1 MCNDTPFS
9 CKRGGILE
17 CNLFAKVYKVN
28 VAIHQDTNDPAEG
41 PPMHRAR
48 YAALSCKLVP
58 EGALCV
64 SQIRCVSDMDYPT

>member
-1 MCNDTPFS
+1 MYAYRVQYDHDQ
-9 CKRGGILE
+9 
-17 CNLFAKVYKVN
+17 Y
-28 VAIHQDTNDPAEG
+28 PAEG